1 MIVSPPVYPAG
12 LPYPQRAG
20 YAAQGPNRIRR
31 TEMDVGRAVQR
42 TEFEDA
48 PLMVNASW
56 RFHKPNHA
64 QLFTAW
70 VNQVAKSGWVSM
82 PLLTNMGFDVLTV
95 RFTET
100 PNGGQLLGKF
110 IWEYSA
116 LLEVEF
122 EPMLAP
128 DWAEILPDYV
138 LEADIFDRAINQMW
152 PLSPY
157 DANRDAFAFDYG
169 INQQWPPYP

>member
-1 MIVSPPVYPAG
+1 MIVTPPVYPAG

-48 PLMVNASW
+48 PLMVNATW
-56 RFHKPNHA
+56 RFPKDA
-64 QLFTAW
+64 QARLFIAW

-100 PNGGQLLGKF
+100 PKGGQLLGKF
-110 IWEYSA
+110 IWEYNA

-122 EPMLAP
+122 EPMLPP
-128 DWAEILPDYV
+128 DWAGLLPEYV
-138 LEADIFDRAINQMW
+138 LHADIFDYAMNREW
-152 PLSPY
+152 PL
-157 DANRDAFAFDYG
+157 A
-169 INQQWPPYP
+169 

>member
-1 MIVSPPVYPAG
+1 MTLPTYPAG
-12 LPYPQRAG
+12 LPYPQRSN
-20 YAAQGPNRIRR
+20 YSAAGPNRIRR

-48 PLMVNASW
+48 PLPINATW

-64 QLFTAW
+64 ALFIAW

-82 PLLTNMGFDVLTV
+82 PLLTNLGFDVLTV
-95 RFTET
+95 RFTQT
-100 PNGGQLLGKF
+100 PTGGQLLGKF

-122 EPMLAP
+122 EPMLPP
-128 DWAEILPDYV
+128 DWAGILPDYV
-138 LEADIFDRAINQMW
+138 LEADIFDRAMNQEWPLNKFQVHILDVDTAINQDW
-152 PLSPY
+152 PE
-157 DANRDAFAFDYG
+157 A
-169 INQQWPPYP
+169 